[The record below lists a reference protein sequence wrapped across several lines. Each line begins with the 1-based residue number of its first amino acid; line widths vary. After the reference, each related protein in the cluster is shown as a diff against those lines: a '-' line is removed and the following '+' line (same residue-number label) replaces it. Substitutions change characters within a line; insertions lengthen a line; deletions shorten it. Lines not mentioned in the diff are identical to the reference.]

1 MLLDGGRANDEV
13 AVDGQERTG
22 YIEVVRVLEPNS
34 STRDG
39 ADGESVQVNIVK
51 VGEGGER
58 GGGELLDIHLS
69 IYFILEQMSPITRA
83 GLPLWIRKKVSIDLA
98 LVSTSLRISP
108 SIYNSLT
115 ADGETVGLST
125 QHGALSSVLGVN
137 FPHSHSSKFN
147 LRTKPG
153 DD

>member
-22 YIEVVRVLEPNS
+22 YIVVVCVLEPNS

-69 IYFILEQMSPITRA
+69 IHFISWSR
-83 GLPLWIRKKVSIDLA
+83 
-98 LVSTSLRISP
+98 
-108 SIYNSLT
+108 
-115 ADGETVGLST
+115 
-125 QHGALSSVLGVN
+125 
-137 FPHSHSSKFN
+137 
-147 LRTKPG
+147 
-153 DD
+153 